1 MTKLNWKQQV
11 LLEEALRRYWLF
23 AEGKSLTEAWT
34 GLGYKS
40 DYKPVVD
47 AGLMA
52 PIGRDL
58 PGCLRWFRLTKE
70 GAAVVQQWI
79 DEQKYR
85 IEDYELR
92 KQS

>member
-1 MTKLNWKQQV
+1 MTELNWKQQV

-23 AEGKSLTEAWT
+23 HPDEQLDEAWT

-52 PIGRDL
+52 PIGPDVPR
-58 PGCLRWFRLTKE
+58 GLRWFKLTQA
-70 GAAVVQQWI
+70 GAAIVQRWV
-79 DEQKYR
+79 DEKKYK
-85 IEDYELR
+85 IQDYELVR
-92 KQS
+92 TQ

>member
-23 AEGKSLTEAWT
+23 ADGKPLDQAWT

-40 DYKPVVD
+40 DYKSVVN

-52 PIGRDL
+52 PIGPDVPR
-58 PGCLRWFRLTKE
+58 GLRWFKLTQA
-70 GAAVVQQWI
+70 GAALVQQWI
-79 DEQKYR
+79 DEKKYK

-92 KQS
+92 KRL